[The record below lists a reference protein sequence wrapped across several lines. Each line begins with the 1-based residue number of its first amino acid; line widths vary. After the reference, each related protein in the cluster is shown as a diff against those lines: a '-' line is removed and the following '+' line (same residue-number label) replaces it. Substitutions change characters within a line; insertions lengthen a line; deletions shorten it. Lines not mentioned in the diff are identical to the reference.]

1 MYRRTRMCNVAVNPI
16 RHAIMKKWIARV
28 GAIAAGTCCALGLLA
43 PAAEAASVHWKSAIV
58 DYAAEGKDIKDV
70 LRDFGASEGIATRI
84 EPDVTGSV
92 SGKFHLP
99 PRRFI
104 DTLASSFGFVWY
116 YDGEVLDIVP
126 ASDLQSTLVKLD
138 TAGTAALRDALD
150 RLHIADDRFPIVYD
164 ESQGTALVSGP
175 PRYVQL
181 VNEIAGR
188 LDTNAAR
195 LGGTQVRVFPL
206 NHAWAEDRDLQIDGQ
221 QVTLQGVVSVLNGIY
236 HPELAKAA
244 SRQGAR
250 RSNGVMR
257 NTPIGDVNGNTY
269 NGAYIPQPIPSG
281 STDNKG
287 ILAGLTGQPSPAV
300 AAIVDD
306 QQQQQP
312 SADASA
318 MPTPDASLPVI
329 VADQRTNSVVIR
341 DTGDRMAQYDK
352 LIDRLDV
359 KPQLIEIEAHIIE
372 IDDTALQQLG
382 VDWTAKNSHINVQ
395 TNTGMLAQ
403 STQNF
408 GTSPLSGSSLS
419 GSSLSGSSLA
429 GSAIAAASPAGASVA
444 AVLGDAGRY
453 LMARITALAQTNT
466 AKIDASP
473 KVVTLNNIEAVMED
487 KTQFFVPVTGYT
499 SGDLYSISTGISLRV
514 LPMVVDEDGQMRIK
528 LDVAIEDGEL
538 TSQTVSN
545 LPVIENSNIDTQAFI
560 NEGQALLIAGYRTN
574 DTSAGVIGVPGLS
587 KIPVIGALF
596 RTNTNQK
603 SHMERLFLL
612 SPRVISP

>member
-1 MYRRTRMCNVAVNPI
+1 MYRRNGMCVIAVNPI
-16 RHAIMKKWIARV
+16 RHATMKWTVRL
-28 GAIAAGTCCALGLLA
+28 GAIAVSAFCALGLLC
-43 PAAEAASVHWKSAIV
+43 PAAQAAPVHWKSQVV

-84 EPDVTGSV
+84 GQDVTGSV

-104 DTLASSFGFVWY
+104 DMLAASFGFVWY
-116 YDGEVLDIVP
+116 YDGEVMDIVP

-150 RLHIADDRFPIVYD
+150 RMHIADDRFPIVYD

-175 PRYVQL
+175 PRYVQM

-206 NHAWAEDRDLQIDGQ
+206 NHAWAEDRKVQIDGQ

-236 HPELAKAA
+236 HPEAAK
-244 SRQGAR
+244 SDNSHGLDRQGAR
-250 RSNGVMR
+250 QTNGVTR
-257 NTPIGDVNGNTY
+257 NAPVGDVNGNMY
-269 NGAYIPQPIPSG
+269 NGPYVPPPVPSG
-281 STDNKG
+281 LTDKG
-287 ILAGLTGQPSPAV
+287 ALAGLTGQPSPAV
-300 AAIVDD
+300 AAIVNDP
-306 QQQQQP
+306 QQQP
-312 SADASA
+312 ESNASA
-318 MPTPDASLPVI
+318 TPTPDNSLPVI

-341 DTGDRMAQYDK
+341 DSGDRMAQYDA
-352 LIDRLDV
+352 LINRLDV

-372 IDDTALQQLG
+372 VDDTAMQQLG
-382 VDWTAKNSHINVQ
+382 VDWTANNSHINVQ
-395 TNTGMLAQ
+395 TGTGTLAQ
-403 STQNF
+403 STYNGSITQNF
-408 GTSPLSGSSLS
+408 GTAT
-419 GSSLSGSSLA
+419 LA
-429 GSAIAAASPAGASVA
+429 GNAIAAATPVGASIA
-444 AVLGDAGRY
+444 AVLGDSGRY
-453 LMARITALAQTNT
+453 LMARITAMQQNNT

-514 LPMVVDEDGQMRIK
+514 LPMVVEEDGQTRIK
-528 LDVAIEDGEL
+528 LDVAIEDGQL

-545 LPVIENSNIDTQAFI
+545 LPVVENSNINTQAFI
-560 NEGQALLIAGYRTN
+560 NEGQALLIAGYRTDN
-574 DTSAGVIGVPGLS
+574 TSASVTGVPGLS
-587 KIPVIGALF
+587 KIPLLGALF
-596 RTNTNQK
+596 RTNTNGK

>member
-1 MYRRTRMCNVAVNPI
+1 
-16 RHAIMKKWIARV
+16 MKKWIARV
-28 GAIAAGTCCALGLLA
+28 GAIAAGACCALGLLA

-92 SGKFHLP
+92 SGKFRLP

-181 VNEIAGR
+181 VNEIASR
-188 LDTNAAR
+188 LDMNAAR

-206 NHAWAEDRDLQIDGQ
+206 SHAWAEDRDLQIDGQ

-250 RSNGVMR
+250 RSNGGVTR

-306 QQQQQP
+306 QQQQQQQ
-312 SADASA
+312 SANASA

-382 VDWTAKNSHINVQ
+382 VDWTAKSSHFNVQ
-395 TNTGMLAQ
+395 TNTASLAQ
-403 STQNF
+403 STSSGSTTQNF
-408 GTSPLSGSSLS
+408 GTSTLGGSSLS
-419 GSSLSGSSLA
+419 GSSLSGSSLV
-429 GSAIAAASPAGASVA
+429 GSAITAASPAGASVA

-487 KTQFFVPVTGYT
+487 KTQFFVPVAGYT

-514 LPMVVDEDGQMRIK
+514 LPMVVEEDGQMRIK

-545 LPVIENSNIDTQAFI
+545 LPVIENSTIDTQAFI